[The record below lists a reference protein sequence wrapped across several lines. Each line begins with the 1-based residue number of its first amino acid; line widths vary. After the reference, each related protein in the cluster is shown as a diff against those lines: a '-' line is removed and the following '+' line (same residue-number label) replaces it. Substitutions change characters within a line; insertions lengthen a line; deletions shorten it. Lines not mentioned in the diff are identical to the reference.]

1 MTTTSASPADS
12 KPARIQRRRS
22 KGWTTP
28 LDAQGRKPIYV
39 GRPTLYGN
47 PFQVARVAGGLWV
60 VFVDAAEGVTG
71 REVATVSGERDAR
84 QIAVDEFRAM
94 LRTPG
99 GAEQAEFFARKLH
112 GRNLMCWCPIG
123 MPCHA
128 DVLLRVAS
136 LPAPRPAA

>member
-1 MTTTSASPADS
+1 MTQPTT
-12 KPARIQRRRS
+12 PARIQRRRS
-22 KGWTTP
+22 AGWTTP

-47 PFQVARVAGGLWV
+47 PFQIARVAGGLWV
-60 VFVDAAEGVTG
+60 VFVDAANGVTG
-71 REVATVSGERDAR
+71 REVATVSSERDAR
-84 QIAVDEFRAM
+84 QIAVDNFKAM

-99 GAEQAEFFARKLH
+99 GAEQAEFFGWKLH

-128 DVLLRVAS
+128 DVLLR
-136 LPAPRPAA
+136 LAAGEPVSA